1 MANTEYELK
10 RPTINGKQSRSW
22 YIVWYEGRKQYRRST
37 GKEDLREAERFLA
50 SFIAL
55 MSKPQE
61 GFTVSDIITS
71 YNQARAE
78 KHGGTLPPS
87 TAYVLKAVER
97 LLGGYDPQDLQRPVI
112 DKFRQTRKREAA
124 SGGTITTELTYLRAA
139 LNWAIKGNWMEKAPH
154 IEIPKAAPAR
164 KVYFTKEQFQR
175 LYEAT
180 ETPHMRAFLALGVWT
195 GQRKAALLGVRWSD
209 IHGGLVWFKQT
220 DVANK
225 RRAHA
230 IPLTAPL
237 ALALGEAYALRDSD
251 YVVSWNGKPVT
262 DPKKAFRRSC
272 ERAGLGD
279 FRIHDL
285 RRTFASWSLQAGANI
300 YDVAS
305 ALQDDIKIVQKHYG
319 HLSPDHLNDLM
330 GKLTG

>member
-37 GKEDLREAERFLA
+37 GKEDLAQAEKFLA

-97 LLGGYDPQDLQRPVI
+97 LLGGYEPQDLLQPAI
-112 DKFRQTRKREAA
+112 SDFQQARKREGVAQ
-124 SGGTITTELTYLRAA
+124 GTVATELTYLRAA
-139 LNWAIKGNWMEKAPH
+139 LNWAIRGRWMKEAPH
-154 IEIPKAAPAR
+154 IEIPKAAPPR
-164 KVYFTKEQFQR
+164 KEFFTQEEFQR
-175 LYEAT
+175 LFMAT
-180 ETPHMRAFLALGVWT
+180 QTPHMRAFLALGVWT
-195 GQRKAALLGVRWSD
+195 GQRKAALLDVRWQD
-209 IHGGLVWFKQT
+209 IHDGMVWFKQT
-220 DVANK
+220 HVANK

-230 IPLTAPL
+230 IPINAPL
-237 ALALGEAYALRDSD
+237 ALALSEAYALQDGE
-251 YVVSWNGKPVT
+251 YVVSWNGQKVK
-262 DPKKAFRRSC
+262 DPKKAFKRAC
-272 ERAGLGD
+272 ERAELGD
-279 FRIHDL
+279 YRIHDL
-285 RRTFASWSLQAGANI
+285 RRTFASWGLQNGASV
-300 YDVAS
+300 YDVAA
-305 ALQDDIKIVQKHYG
+305 ALQDDVRIVQKHYG
-319 HLSPDHLNDLM
+319 HLSPKHLKDLM
-330 GKLTG
+330 ERVAG